1 MSSSTTDASIAR
13 RCRELRRTAWSL
25 CACAAILVQG
35 CAVLPSLE
43 GRHASS
49 VLTDVGDTRLARS
62 LDPLEAAHP
71 GLSGLVILPNGPD
84 SFAARMRLADAAERT
99 LDVQYYIWHADM
111 TGTLL
116 LSALRRAADR
126 GVRVRLLL
134 DDNNTAGMDGLL
146 AAMAAYPN
154 MEVRLFN
161 PFASR
166 GARWW
171 QYATD
176 FRRLDR
182 RMHNKSFTADNRA
195 TIIGG
200 RNVGDEYFDA
210 GQDLF
215 FVDLDILA
223 VGAVVQ
229 DVSRDFD
236 RYWSSD
242 SAYPAERVL
251 AHVSPD
257 PVASIDAAAARV
269 ARAPAAV
276 AYMDALARHPFVK
289 AMLERRLPLEWAA
302 AQLVSDDPAK
312 GLGGV
317 GMPEQRLWTQLRER
331 LAPPT
336 RELELVS
343 PYFVP
348 AKADVDALSGLV
360 RDGVNV
366 TVVTNSLEATD
377 VPAVHAGY
385 IGRRRQLLEAG
396 VGLLEV
402 KRASP
407 APSSASALP
416 GSSSGTSL
424 HAKTASIDRA
434 RAFVG
439 SFNFDPRSK
448 ELNTELGFVIDSPAI
463 AGEIADAVHSKLAAR
478 AYRVSL
484 DPGGS
489 LLWTEEVDGKEL
501 HYVDEPRTTFWQR
514 LRVRLLSL
522 LPIDGLL

>member
-1 MSSSTTDASIAR
+1 MLIKAP
-13 RCRELRRTAWSL
+13 SL
-25 CACAAILVQG
+25 ATRSACAIGACLAMLVQG

-49 VLTDVGDTRLARS
+49 ALNDVGDTRLARS
-62 LDPLEAAHP
+62 LSPLEAVHP
-71 GLSGLVILPNGPD
+71 GLSGLLILPNGPD

-99 LDVQYYIWHADM
+99 LDVQYYIWRADM

-134 DDNNTAGMDGLL
+134 DDNNTVGMDSLL
-146 AAMAAYPN
+146 ATLAVYPN

-166 GARWW
+166 SARWW
-171 QYATD
+171 QYASD

-210 GQDLF
+210 GQNLL

-223 VGAVVQ
+223 VGAVVR

-251 AHVSPD
+251 AHVAPGSK
-257 PVASIDAAAARV
+257 ASLDTAAEEV
-269 ARAPAAV
+269 ARAPAALE
-276 AYMDALARHPFVK
+276 YLDALARHPFVR
-289 AMLERRLPLEWAA
+289 ALLERRLPLEWAV

-312 GLGGV
+312 GLGDAS
-317 GMPEQRLWTQLRER
+317 MPEQRLWLQLQQR

-348 AKADVDALSGLV
+348 AKADVEALSRLV
-360 RDGVNV
+360 RDGVKV

-377 VPAVHAGY
+377 VAAVHAGY
-385 IGRRRQLLEAG
+385 IRRRRQLLGAG
-396 VGLLEV
+396 VALLEV

-407 APSSASALP
+407 APLSGSALP

-448 ELNTELGFVIDSPAI
+448 ELNTELGFVIDSAAI
-463 AGEIADAVHSKLAAR
+463 AGEIADAVDSKLASR
-478 AYRVSL
+478 AYRL
-484 DPGGS
+484 DLTATGS
-489 LLWTEEVDGKEL
+489 LRWTERVDGKEVR
-501 HYVDEPRTTFWQR
+501 YDDEPRTTFWQR

-522 LPIDGLL
+522 LPIEGLL